1 MIERIKK
8 GKNKLQK
15 TLTKKFQKVVFKIEK
30 TKWKTIKK
38 VYPNYPKKL
47 EAFYRKIRDKELK
60 YAKTEEQKRI
70 INNIYKFNVLLMR
83 REFYTE
89 KNNNY
94 HMDMLNPLGMIDY
107 LKVNKDIHMRWLK
120 VDAIAMPVLITL
132 LALGNTWAVPI
143 IGITT
148 LETLKNIKCVTQQN
162 YKIEKI
168 MKEQEKLERIANKRI
183 DNREKKYGEAQ
194 KLISEKVL
202 ESEELPSMTEIIDN
216 IQSKEQLEQL
226 KQLIINEAKIREQ
239 RNKDNIKS
247 IGGI

>member
-1 MIERIKK
+1 MDNTNHR
-8 GKNKLQK
+8 
-15 TLTKKFQKVVFKIEK
+15 
-30 TKWKTIKK
+30 
-38 VYPNYPKKL
+38 YNY
-47 EAFYRKIRDKELK
+47 IR
-60 YAKTEEQKRI
+60 
-70 INNIYKFNVLLMR
+70 NS
-83 REFYTE
+83 
-89 KNNNY
+89 
-94 HMDMLNPLGMIDY
+94 
-107 LKVNKDIHMRWLK
+107 
-120 VDAIAMPVLITL
+120 
-132 LALGNTWAVPI
+132 
-143 IGITT
+143 
-148 LETLKNIKCVTQQN
+148 KNIKCVTQQN
-162 YKIEKI
+162 FKIEKI